1 MRDHRRCDAN
11 RSSCEQTLRCGGGI
25 AGVESYSGNC
35 DCIFY
40 GTRRGAAR
48 IGARHYQRLS
58 AAPVTRANITQV
70 KIDMFDFLK
79 RGRLIRRGLAS
90 RKTRRRRP
98 RSELR
103 RSLEYA
109 PYSKLL
115 IFAMFVG
122 GLAFLVFSG
131 QQPEP
136 TKNFVIALLVLATAI
151 TQLWINQPKSF
162 SRSSRILLI
171 FGVILVQL
179 TVTKLL
185 LVICNSGNYQ
195 FLKPEM
201 GGLITPYAF
210 APLVL
215 SVLLGRQHGLYA
227 AFFVSLWSSVLFGP
241 IDAPLLVT
249 SLISGF
255 TAVSLT
261 LQVRRRSKL
270 IRAGFGVGLAIWLLS
285 LTFGLIG
292 PINWFYPT
300 ANDWGMIGVQSALAI
315 GNGIITATIV
325 GGALPML
332 ENVFGITTDI
342 SWLEASDINHPLLRR
357 MTIEAPGTYHH
368 SLAVANLAEAAAEAI
383 GANATL
389 CRVCA
394 YFHDVGKLVK
404 PDYFTENM
412 SFERNPH
419 EDLAPTMSALIIIAH
434 VKEGVDLAL
443 KHKLNQ
449 RIIDI
454 IQEHHGTSLVY
465 YFYKRAQQMHE
476 DARAGGKIMK
486 MRQDDIPEV
495 REESFRYS
503 GPKPQTKESA
513 IVSLADAVES
523 ASRSLEK
530 PTPAK
535 IEQLVNDIID
545 QRISDHQLDE
555 CDLTLRDVRVIAERF
570 RFTLMTMLHSRIAY
584 PKHETKSPTPRE
596 DSARPDVMVTTR
608 KPETAPPVSAA

>member
-1 MRDHRRCDAN
+1 MFRSLRRA
-11 RSSCEQTLRCGGGI
+11 
-25 AGVESYSGNC
+25 
-35 DCIFY
+35 
-40 GTRRGAAR
+40 
-48 IGARHYQRLS
+48 
-58 AAPVTRANITQV
+58 
-70 KIDMFDFLK
+70 
-79 RGRLIRRGLAS
+79 RLIKRGLAS
-90 RKTRRRRP
+90 RKTRRRRA
-98 RSELR
+98 RSELMR
-103 RSLEYA
+103 NLEYA
-109 PYSKLL
+109 PYAKFF
-115 IFAMFVG
+115 IFAVFAG

-162 SRSSRILLI
+162 SQSSRILLI
-171 FGVILVQL
+171 FGIILVQL
-179 TVTKLL
+179 AVTKLL
-185 LVICNSGNYQ
+185 LVVCNSGTYS

-215 SVLLGRQHGLYA
+215 SVLLGRHHGLYA

-255 TAVSLT
+255 AAVSLT

-270 IRAGFGVGLAIWLLS
+270 IRAGVGVGLAIWLLS
-285 LTFGLIG
+285 LAFGLIG
-292 PINWFYPT
+292 PINWFFPM
-300 ANDWGMIGVQSALAI
+300 ANDWGMIGLQSALAI
-315 GNGIITATIV
+315 GNGIVTATIV
-325 GGALPML
+325 GGALP
-332 ENVFGITTDI
+332 
-342 SWLEASDINHPLLRR
+342 RR

-368 SLAVANLAEAAAEAI
+368 SLVVANLAEAGAEAI

-389 CRVCA
+389 CRVCS

-404 PDYFTENM
+404 PEYFTENM

-419 EDLAPTMSALIIIAH
+419 DDLAPSMSALIIIAH

-443 KHKLNQ
+443 KYKLNQ

-454 IQEHHGTSLVY
+454 IQEHHGTSVVR
-465 YFYKRAQQMHE
+465 YFYQRALQQHE

-486 MRQDDIPEV
+486 LREEDIPNV
-495 REESFRYS
+495 SKDSFRYS

-530 PTPAK
+530 PTPQK
-535 IEQLVNDIID
+535 IESLVNELIEE
-545 QRISDHQLDE
+545 RIADRQLDD
-555 CDLTLRDVRVIAERF
+555 CDLTLGELKIIAERF
-570 RFTLMTMLHSRIAY
+570 RFTLTMMLHSRIAY
-584 PKHETKSPTPRE
+584 PKHGVKPAAPRDETL
-596 DSARPDVMVTTR
+596 RPDVMAATR

>member
-1 MRDHRRCDAN
+1 
-11 RSSCEQTLRCGGGI
+11 
-25 AGVESYSGNC
+25 
-35 DCIFY
+35 
-40 GTRRGAAR
+40 
-48 IGARHYQRLS
+48 
-58 AAPVTRANITQV
+58 
-70 KIDMFDFLK
+70 MFDFLK

-90 RKTRRRRP
+90 RKTRRRRA
-98 RSELR
+98 RSELAR
-103 RSLEYA
+103 RLEYA
-109 PYSKLL
+109 PSAKFL
-115 IFAMFVG
+115 IFSVFAG

-151 TQLWINQPKSF
+151 TQLWINQPKTF
-162 SRSSRILLI
+162 SQSSRILLV
-171 FGVILVQL
+171 FGFILVQL
-179 TVTKLL
+179 AVTKLL
-185 LVICNSGNYQ
+185 LVICNSGGYS

-215 SVLLGRQHGLYA
+215 SVLLGRHHGLYA

-270 IRAGFGVGLAIWLLS
+270 IRAGIGVGVAIWLLS

-292 PINWFYPT
+292 PINWFFPT
-300 ANDWGMIGVQSALAI
+300 ANDWGMIGLQSALAV
-315 GNGIITATIV
+315 GNGILTATLV
-325 GGALPML
+325 GGALPIL
-332 ENVFGITTDI
+332 EQLFRITTDI
-342 SWLEASDINHPLLRR
+342 SWLEASDLNHPLLRR

-368 SLAVANLAEAAAEAI
+368 SLVVANLAEAAAEAI
-383 GANATL
+383 GGNATL
-389 CRVCA
+389 CRVCS

-404 PDYFTENM
+404 PEYFTENM
-412 SFERNPH
+412 GFERNPH
-419 EDLAPTMSALIIIAH
+419 DDLAPTMSALIIIAH

-443 KHKLNQ
+443 KYKLNQ

-454 IQEHHGTSLVY
+454 IQEHHGTSVVR
-465 YFYKRAQQMHE
+465 YFYQRALQQYE
-476 DARAGGKIMK
+476 DARVGGKIMK
-486 MRQDDIPEV
+486 LREDDIPDV
-495 REESFRYS
+495 SEESFRYG

-513 IVSLADAVES
+513 IVSLADTVES

-530 PTPAK
+530 PTPQK
-535 IEQLVNDIID
+535 IESLVNELIEE
-545 QRISDHQLDE
+545 RITDRQLDD
-555 CDLTLRDVRVIAERF
+555 CDLTLGELKVIAERF
-570 RFTLMTMLHSRIAY
+570 RFTLTMMLHSRIAY
-584 PKHETKSPTPRE
+584 PKPGQKPAGPRDETL
-596 DSARPDVMVTTR
+596 RPDVMAATR

>member
-1 MRDHRRCDAN
+1 MSWSA
-11 RSSCEQTLRCGGGI
+11 
-25 AGVESYSGNC
+25 
-35 DCIFY
+35 
-40 GTRRGAAR
+40 
-48 IGARHYQRLS
+48 RLS
-58 AAPVTRANITQV
+58 TPTSSTARPRRDLASK
-70 KIDMFDFLK
+70 KIDMLDFLK
-79 RGRLIRRGLAS
+79 RGRLIKRGLAS

-98 RSELR
+98 RSELGR
-103 RSLEYA
+103 NLEYA
-109 PYSKLL
+109 PYAKFL
-115 IFAMFVG
+115 IFAAFVG

-162 SRSSRILLI
+162 SRSSRILLV

-179 TVTKLL
+179 AVTKVL

-201 GGLITPYAF
+201 GGLITSYAF

-241 IDAPLLVT
+241 IDVPLLVT

-270 IRAGFGVGLAIWLLS
+270 LRAGVGVGLAIWLLS

-292 PINWFYPT
+292 PINLFSPV
-300 ANDWGMIGVQSALAI
+300 ANDWGMIGFQSALAI
-315 GNGIITATIV
+315 GNGMLTATLV
-325 GGALPML
+325 GGVLPML
-332 ENVFGITTDI
+332 EQLFGITTDI
-342 SWLEASDINHPLLRR
+342 SWLEASDLNHPLLRR

-368 SLAVANLAEAAAEAI
+368 SLVVANLAEAAAEAV

-389 CRVCA
+389 CRVCS
-394 YFHDVGKLVK
+394 YFHDVGRLVK
-404 PDYFTENM
+404 PEYFTENM
-412 SFERNPH
+412 NFGRNPH
-419 EDLAPTMSALIIIAH
+419 DDLAPTMSALIIIAH

-495 REESFRYS
+495 QEESFRYP

-513 IVSLADAVES
+513 IVSLADIVES

-530 PTPAK
+530 PTPQK
-535 IEQLVNDIID
+535 IEQLVNELIEE
-545 QRISDHQLDE
+545 RIADGQLDE
-555 CDLTLRDVRVIAERF
+555 CDLTLGELRVIAERF
-570 RFTLMTMLHSRIAY
+570 RFTLMTMLHTRIAY
-584 PKHETKSPTPRE
+584 PKQESKFAGPDDE
-596 DSARPDVMVTTR
+596 KFRPDVMADMR
-608 KPETAPPVSAA
+608 RPPSAPPVSAA